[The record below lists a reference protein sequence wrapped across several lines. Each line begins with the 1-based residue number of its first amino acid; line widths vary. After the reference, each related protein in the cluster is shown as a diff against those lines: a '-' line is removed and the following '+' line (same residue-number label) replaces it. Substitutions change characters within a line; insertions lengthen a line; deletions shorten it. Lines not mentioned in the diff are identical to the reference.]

1 MPDEWKVFL
10 ESSFN
15 YTGIYVQTDAQ
26 VDGKF
31 DLIYD
36 VDPQNIIKGKNIP

>member
-1 MPDEWKVFL
+1 MESVFGD
-10 ESSFN
+10 FVN

-36 VDPQNIIKGKNIP
+36 VDPENIIKGKNIHVP